1 MSISKPDY
9 IQVWLDN
16 VFRENSQCKQ
26 TLVQYKQMF
35 QKFLDFIEKTAC
47 DIIHEYETA
56 DSEQKTRRKYGRLVR
71 AFSSYLQNN
80 SDYAPSTL
88 AKYIACVKSF
98 FVYSDLPL
106 PRIGLGRRI
115 VVFGNRDIRKEE
127 IIAILQN
134 AKFLRDRA
142 FFTIMAQSGLRPF
155 ELCNLKME
163 NIEHSLDGAKQK
175 SYLVTVPQQAA
186 KGKYHEFFTFI
197 PEETMQVLRDY
208 WNTRTDPL
216 NEESFVFVKERGR
229 SVEPTNGGAMS
240 QVFKKIAEKLERAG
254 VISYKVRK
262 GKPSQLRLYN
272 LRKWFRKQ
280 AYQAGSDFV
289 NSWMGHTNLDLEHYF
304 SKDVDLHRKVYQEKA
319 MPFLRIEE
327 ATPTQTDKVITELR
341 ERVASLEQRN
351 AEMKTKL
358 NGFTM
363 TSDQMQKLLRRIE
376 ELEKVHQT

>member
-47 DIIHEYETA
+47 DIIHEYDTA

-80 SDYAPSTL
+80 SNYAPSTL

-106 PRIGLGRRI
+106 PRIGLGKRI
-115 VVFGNRDIRKEE
+115 VVFGNRDIQKEE
-127 IIAILQN
+127 ITAILQN

-240 QVFKKIAEKLERAG
+240 QVFKKIAEKLKRAG
-254 VISYKVRK
+254 VINYKVRK
-262 GKPSQLRLYN
+262 GKPSQLRLYS
-272 LRKWFRKQ
+272 LRKYFRKQ

-289 NSWMGHTNLDLEHYF
+289 NFWMGHTNLDLEHYF
-304 SKDVDLHRKVYQEKA
+304 SKDINIHRKVYEERAIPHLLLEIAAPSETERTVEELKRMIQSKDQVISA
-319 MPFLRIEE
+319 ME
-327 ATPTQTDKVITELR
+327 ARLDL
-341 ERVASLEQRN
+341 LE
-351 AEMKTKL
+351 KL
-358 NGFTM
+358 NDPKQLEETI
-363 TSDQMQKLLRRIE
+363 RRIMK
-376 ELEKVHQT
+376 KVKET